1 MLSGADGTIAG
12 MCGRYTLTMEPE
24 SLYGTFDAEPDP
36 DAGGAAGLYGGDPI
50 RPRYNIAPTITV
62 PGVRVDPRVP
72 PAEARRQIEPMRWG
86 LVPSWA
92 KDMSVGSRMFNA
104 RAESL
109 TTKAAFRT
117 ALARRRCLIPASG
130 YYEWMKLA
138 PEMSKRVA
146 SGGSGRTRKSALKQ
160 PYYMTPADGSV
171 MAFAGLWEYWRSPAG
186 DPLVSMTIITS
197 DAVGPMRDIHDRMP
211 LILPASEWDAWLDP
225 HADPEPMLTPPS
237 EELVAGLELR
247 PIGPRVGPVANDDPE
262 LLQRVEPISPA
273 VLL

>member
-1 MLSGADGTIAG
+1 MAG

-24 SLYGTFDAEPDP
+24 SLYGAFDAEPDLE
-36 DAGGAAGLYGGDPI
+36 AGGAAGLYGGDPV
-50 RPRYNIAPTITV
+50 RPRYNIAPTVTV
-62 PGVRVDPRVP
+62 PVVRVDPRVP
-72 PAEARRQIEPMRWG
+72 PADARRQIEPMRWG

-92 KDMSVGSRMFNA
+92 KDLSVGNRMFNA

-109 TTKAAFRT
+109 STKAAFRT

-130 YYEWMKLA
+130 YYEWKKL
-138 PEMSKRVA
+138 PQESVPG
-146 SGGSGRTRKSALKQ
+146 SSGRTRKSVLKQ
-160 PYYMTPADGSV
+160 PYFMTPADGSV
-171 MAFAGLWEYWRSPAG
+171 MAFAGLWEYWRSPDG

-211 LILPASEWDAWLDP
+211 LILPASEWEAWLDP
-225 HADPEPMLTPPS
+225 QVDPGPLLTPPS

-247 PIGPRVGPVANDDPE
+247 PIGPRVGAVANDDPE
-262 LLQRVEPISPA
+262 LLQRVEPIGPA